1 MKAMGL
7 PVLAYDVGAQADTL
21 VDEDRHRVVS
31 LDTSPEDILAT
42 LTEMR
47 SAS

>member
-1 MKAMGL
+1 MGL
-7 PVLAYDVGAQADTL
+7 PMLAYDVGAQADTL

-31 LDTSPEDILAT
+31 LDMSPEDILAT
-42 LTEMR
+42 LTDMG